1 MPGSALTSSTHD
13 CHPRQ
18 RKRVQMSHDTRRSEG
33 SYSWGGISLVQCVP
47 LFPLFLSLAFSS
59 GISHLRAP
67 THTLSIVEESKEG
80 LFSVF
85 PSVLAGS
92 CAREDV
98 VRGEGRK
105 KARVAV
111 TQPFRDPKSQSE
123 ASPSFLSQTMQPSN
137 RQQVCSAERCCSL
150 TFYQLSYFDT
160 PGCPLTPAFPRVLG
174 K

>member
-1 MPGSALTSSTHD
+1 M
-13 CHPRQ
+13 
-18 RKRVQMSHDTRRSEG
+18 TRDA
-33 SYSWGGISLVQCVP
+33 Q
-47 LFPLFLSLAFSS
+47 
-59 GISHLRAP
+59 RAP
-67 THTLSIVEESKEG
+67 TIGVGLPSSSASPFSLSSCPWPSPLAYPTSAPQHTHSPKWKRVRRAYFLCSLLSSQ
-80 LFSVF
+80 
-85 PSVLAGS
+85 GS

-98 VRGEGRK
+98 VRGEGRE

-123 ASPSFLSQTMQPSN
+123 ASPSLLSQMQPSN
-137 RQQVCSAERCCSL
+137 GQQVCSAERCCSL